1 MFDVGDIDAMAEAGL
16 RILGDDEHW
25 RSLSEAGRAL
35 AEERF
40 SSERVVPQY
49 ERYYEQ
55 VLRR

>member
-1 MFDVGDIDAMAEAGL
+1 M
-16 RILGDDEHW
+16 GDDEHW

-55 VLRR
+55 VLRG